1 MIVKNINITKP
12 EISWPDID
20 TDVGQHP
27 LTGLNKDYVI
37 EYLIDKYGK
46 EYVANVG
53 NRLEYSAKS
62 AIRDLGQVY
71 QIPAAQTFKCTK
83 EYNDELNVETNMKR
97 SKAVKEYFGKY
108 PELIDKVDRLVGTI
122 SSFGVHAG
130 GVIIAGK
137 KWPLKRWCA
146 LQRTKEEGRVATL
159 WTKDEVAKIGLIKYD
174 ILGLSAA
181 GIIHY
186 AKEMVGLN
194 PYEDVPEKEEVFKN
208 IVFNLKHKM
217 IFQFES
223 NLGRKAFADFMP
235 MSINEIANASS
246 IIRLLGT
253 GPGREIYQSY
263 KENIESI
270 QTGDTKRWQ
279 RKLKDECYEENI
291 YNAAVK
297 VFKDSYGVLIYQE
310 QLANFVVEISNGE
323 KTFTDG
329 NQLRKKLE
337 KFSKKVGQIDDFQ
350 GNPEMLRKWHKQF
363 MEIIGEYILPYLG
376 KDGLKSPDKET
387 QAFLNC
393 KINNEGHLITP
404 KIGPIKWIISSA
416 AYLFSKLHAIAYS
429 VNTYNMMYLKHFYPL
444 EFWTSA
450 LICEYNDLNKIRE
463 ISTAILTENP
473 EIKFVAPNINNSDYN
488 FKMDKNNNTIYYG
501 LGAILGLGKSAKEI
515 IEERNKNG
523 YYESIKEFA
532 YRTSPRIVNKGVI
545 EKLIYINAFSEF
557 NNIDKVWKAMIKY
570 KRLNESIPNLEVGF
584 LSKTEAKLLGCNLTY
599 QDPILK
605 KAAFYISIGEIED
618 KTSEAVAIKIIKK
631 FNKVTKTGK
640 PYCMYKVQDLNSNE
654 TTNLFDWQNRNLEND
669 ICMIAR
675 VTKNG
680 DFYMLNG
687 PSQTNYSSNADKQ
700 KLKKTLKKA
709 LVR

>member
-1 MIVKNINITKP
+1 MKIKNIQIAKP
-12 EISWPDID
+12 EVSWPDID

-27 LTGLNKDYVI
+27 LTNLSKDNVI

-71 QIPAAQTFKCTK
+71 KIPAAQSFKCTK
-83 EYNDELNVETNMKR
+83 EYNDELDVETNIKK
-97 SKAVKEYFGKY
+97 SKAVKEYFTKY
-108 PELIDKVDRLVGTI
+108 PALIDKVDRLVGTI

-137 KWPLKRWCA
+137 AWPLKRWCA

-159 WTKDEVAKIGLIKYD
+159 WTKDEVAQIGLIKYD

-181 GIIHY
+181 SLIHY
-186 AKEMVGLN
+186 TKEMVGLN
-194 PYEDVPEKEEVFKN
+194 PYDDVPEKEEVFKD
-208 IVFNLKHKM
+208 VVLNLKHRM

-223 NLGRKAFADFMP
+223 SLGRKAFNDFMP

-246 IIRLLGT
+246 IIRILGT
-253 GPGREIYQSY
+253 APGREIYQSY
-263 KENIESI
+263 KENVESI
-270 QTGDTKRWQ
+270 QTGDTERWKR
-279 RKLKDECYEENI
+279 RLKDECYEDKV
-291 YNAAVK
+291 YKAAVK
-297 VFKDSYGVLIYQE
+297 VFADSYGVLIYQE
-310 QLANFVVEISNGE
+310 QLANFVVEVSNGE

-363 MEIIGEYILPYLG
+363 MEIISEYVLPYLG
-376 KDGLKSPDKET
+376 KDGLNSPDKET
-387 QAFLNC
+387 KAFLNC
-393 KINNEGHLITP
+393 YINSEGNLITP
-404 KIGPIKWIISSA
+404 KSGPIKWIISSA

-429 VNTYNMMYLKHFYPL
+429 VNTYNSMYLKHYYPL

-450 LICEYNDLNKIRE
+450 LICEYNNLGKIRE
-463 ISTAILTENP
+463 IASAISAESP
-473 EIKFVAPNINNSDYN
+473 EIKFMPPNINNSEFN
-488 FKMDKNNNTIYYG
+488 FKMDKLKNTIYYG

-515 IEERNKNG
+515 IAERSKGG
-523 YYESIKEFA
+523 YYENIKDFVN
-532 YRTSPRIVNKGVI
+532 RTSPRVINKGTI
-545 EKLIYINAFSEF
+545 EKLIYINAFAEF
-557 NNIDKVWKAMIKY
+557 GNIDTVWKTMVKLG
-570 KRLNESIPNLEVGF
+570 RLNDNFVDLDSGA
-584 LSKTEAKLLGCNLTY
+584 LSKIEGKLLGCNLTY
-599 QDPILK
+599 LDPILK
-605 KAAFYISIGEIED
+605 KAAFYVSVAEIENN
-618 KTSEAVAIKIIKK
+618 TSEAVAIKVIKK

-640 PYCMYKVQDLNSNE
+640 PYCMYRVQDLNSNE
-654 TTNLFDWQNRNLEND
+654 VINVFDWQNRNIEND
-669 ICMIAR
+669 VCMIAR
-675 VTKNG
+675 VTKNN
-680 DFYMLNG
+680 DFYVLNG
-687 PSQTNYSSNADKQ
+687 PSQTNYVSSNDKI